1 MNTLFCPNCGAGNR
15 ASAKY
20 CCKCASLLAP
30 LSPQTLVMEY
40 VPTARRRRK
49 HRRHN
54 APLQLAPVKRSAWP
68 IALIVLIALG
78 AGLAGAW
85 LSQQYAQTRLTQGKP
100 PAAAAPA
107 SNQAPPAAPA
117 AQTAAA
123 PAALAARPEPEP
135 EPEPEPAAENPPPDT
150 SAPKPSEP
158 AGPPAQ
164 SPAGQNVPASA
175 ATAHTAPKAVGATPR
190 HAQRQPAGSEAP
202 ASRHTGI
209 QERIS
214 YETAP
219 RPAAPAPAT
228 TASPEQACA
237 GRQFIS
243 RAICL
248 KQECSRPGMQRHP
261 TCASIRQRER
271 ELQQASGGA

>member
-54 APLQLAPVKRSAWP
+54 APIQLAPVKRSAWP

-85 LSQQYAQTRLTQGKP
+85 LSQQYAQTRHTQGKP

-107 SNQAPPAAPA
+107 PDPAPSTAPA
-117 AQTAAA
+117 TQTAAA

-135 EPEPEPAAENPPPDT
+135 EPEPAAENPPPDT
-150 SAPKPSEP
+150 SAPQPSEP
-158 AGPPAQ
+158 AGPSAQ

-175 ATAHTAPKAVGATPR
+175 ATAHTAPKAAGAAPH
-190 HAQRQPAGSEAP
+190 HAQRQAADGEAP

-219 RPAAPAPAT
+219 RPTAPAPAPAT

>member
-135 EPEPEPAAENPPPDT
+135 AAENPPPDT

-158 AGPPAQ
+158 AEPADPPAQ

-175 ATAHTAPKAVGATPR
+175 ATAHTAPKAAGATPR
-190 HAQRQPAGSEAP
+190 HAQRQPAGTEAP